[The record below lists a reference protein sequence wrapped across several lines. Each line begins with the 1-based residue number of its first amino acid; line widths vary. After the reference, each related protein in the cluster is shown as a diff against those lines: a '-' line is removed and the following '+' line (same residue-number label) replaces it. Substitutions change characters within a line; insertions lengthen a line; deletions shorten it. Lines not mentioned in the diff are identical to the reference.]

1 MLGIACFRSNV
12 CKSNLD
18 PEWDEENFS
27 LSVLCDGDLD
37 RAIKISVF
45 DHEGD
50 GDHDHMGSIE
60 TTVNVLISAKRAGA
74 HDFSHAFALGKKH
87 KDKNLIVVDQASV
100 SGIQASDKLSTYME
114 SLSVDS
120 PNFPK
125 VHSPI
130 APKIPTAHSSSLAPM
145 VRGGATF
152 VDYIGGG
159 CELNMCVAI
168 DFTGSNGDP
177 RKPGTLHHISSNGDK
192 NDYEKAISALG
203 SLLANYDSD
212 QKYPVWGFGAKY
224 EGVVHHA
231 FQCGTSPQC
240 SGVDGVLQAYRH
252 VFQTGLIMSRPTD
265 FTEVIQVASAFAQ
278 SDLDAAQVKG
288 KQSYTVLLIFSD
300 GSVSDVVKTGA
311 ILDQVSNSPLSI
323 VIVGIGDDGFSEMK
337 FLDDRTGAGP
347 YRDIVHFVEFNS
359 YKHSK
364 EAFTSATLS
373 ELPNQLVNFFQS
385 REMSPLPRTAIDLS
399 QVTVDDEDEEEI
411 DLSLD
416 FGSEEEIVVSGGY
429 MQNGF

>member
-1 MLGIACFRSNV
+1 
-12 CKSNLD
+12 
-18 PEWDEENFS
+18 
-27 LSVLCDGDLD
+27 
-37 RAIKISVF
+37 
-45 DHEGD
+45 
-50 GDHDHMGSIE
+50 
-60 TTVNVLISAKRAGA
+60 
-74 HDFSHAFALGKKH
+74 
-87 KDKNLIVVDQASV
+87 
-100 SGIQASDKLSTYME
+100 
-114 SLSVDS
+114 
-120 PNFPK
+120 
-125 VHSPI
+125 
-130 APKIPTAHSSSLAPM
+130 
-145 VRGGATF
+145 
-152 VDYIGGG
+152 
-159 CELNMCVAI
+159 
-168 DFTGSNGDP
+168 
-177 RKPGTLHHISSNGDK
+177 
-192 NDYEKAISALG
+192 
-203 SLLANYDSD
+203 
-212 QKYPVWGFGAKY
+212 
-224 EGVVHHA
+224 VVHHA
-231 FQCGTSPQC
+231 FQCGTSAQC

-300 GSVSDVVKTGA
+300 GSVSDIVKTGA

-347 YRDIVHFVEFNS
+347 YRDIVQFVEFNS

-399 QVTVDDEDEEEI
+399 QVTVEDEDEEEI